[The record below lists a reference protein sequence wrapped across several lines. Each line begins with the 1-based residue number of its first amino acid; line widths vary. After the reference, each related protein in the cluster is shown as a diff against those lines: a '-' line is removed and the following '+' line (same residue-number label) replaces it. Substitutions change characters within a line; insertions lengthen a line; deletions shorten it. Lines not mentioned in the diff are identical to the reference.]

1 MTGLT
6 TLALARE
13 QSRLGAVGRTLAFA
27 GGAVVLSI
35 GDYLTGADVAFT
47 ALYVLLVALGAWAG
61 GQALGVGLSTFATA
75 SWFLTETATATRRLS
90 AAVTAWNALSE
101 LAVFLV
107 VTALVVA
114 LRRALGAERRL
125 AHTDL
130 LTGLLSR
137 RGLLAAGQVE
147 RARLQRGGRGL
158 TVAFVDVDG
167 FKAVNDTRGHHAG
180 DALLQ
185 CVGETLLHELR
196 AFDVAGRWG
205 GDEFVLL
212 LPDDGEDPE
221 GALLERVRLALERAA
236 RRRGFAVGFSI
247 GVQRFTA
254 PAPPL
259 EQMLQAADL
268 RMYEDKAARRPR

>member
-13 QSRLGAVGRTLAFA
+13 HSRLGALGRTLAFTFA
-27 GGAVVLSI
+27 AAVLSV

-47 ALYVLLVALGAWAG
+47 ALYVLLVALGAWVG

-75 SWFLTETATATRRLS
+75 SWFLTELATTTRRLS
-90 AAVTAWNALSE
+90 GAVTAWNASSE

-114 LRRALGAERRL
+114 LRRALGAEHLL
-125 AHTDL
+125 AHTDP
-130 LTGLLSR
+130 LTGVLSR
-137 RGLLAAGQVE
+137 RGLLAAGQIE

-158 TVAFVDVDG
+158 TVAFLDVDG
-167 FKAVNDTRGHHAG
+167 FKAINDAHGHHAG

-185 CVGETLLHELR
+185 CIGETLLRELR

-212 LPDDGEDPE
+212 LPDDGEAPGE
-221 GALLERVRLALERAA
+221 ALLLRVRAALERAA
-236 RRRGFAVGFSI
+236 HRRGFPVGFSI
-247 GVQRFTA
+247 GATRVTA

-259 EQMLQAADL
+259 EQLLQAADR